1 MPAAELADVGIGD
14 AHPLV
19 LGGSVEHAAQQIAV
33 LSLELCLV
41 PEGLAAGRD
50 PLCQGIAHPL
60 QLSQVRDPRFT
71 LWSGDA
77 GFDLD
82 PRKGLDHQ
90 VRELGL
96 EAADLSAQLGASE
109 ALVAPHPKRDRRIQF
124 EQIRHPVEC
133 NPPLPR
139 CSSAPFPLIRG

>member
-1 MPAAELADVGIGD
+1 VPVPAAGLADVGIGD

-41 PEGLAAGRD
+41 PEGLLGGRN
-50 PLCQGIAHPL
+50 PLCQGVAYPL
-60 QLSQVRDPRFT
+60 QLPQVRDSRFA
-71 LWSGDA
+71 LWSSDA

-82 PRKGLDHQ
+82 PRKSLDRQ
-90 VRELGL
+90 VRELSL

-109 ALVAPHPKRDRRIQF
+109 ALVAPHSKRIGCVSF
-124 EQIRHPVEC
+124 EQTWHR
-133 NPPLPR
+133 PLR
-139 CSSAPFPLIRG
+139 V